1 MLSMDELTTSCSYS
15 QFLHHWNLSSHRSVS
30 LLYLFVSLHGS
41 AFFSKSELVVTF
53 FLSPILKTRI
63 ISFLSTWDGTGRKY
77 PASAGHPVGSSHQVT
92 PLLDGA
98 DLTPTRSCPSI
109 SSGLDLF
116 SSPNSLAFFRP
127 IVSESSEVC
136 KVTPPWNKH
145 NPRTYIGTP
154 KRNFIF
160 QPLIFKGFFC
170 WFQGG

>member
-1 MLSMDELTTSCSYS
+1 M
-15 QFLHHWNLSSHRSVS
+15 
-30 LLYLFVSLHGS
+30 LFVFTVFASLGFIIS
-41 AFFSKSELVVTF
+41 SVCKFVVSFCFPSWFKSELVVTF

-136 KVTPPWNKH
+136 KVTPP
-145 NPRTYIGTP
+145 
-154 KRNFIF
+154 
-160 QPLIFKGFFC
+160 
-170 WFQGG
+170 